1 MRGTKWTG
9 QCLMPPRGQL
19 ACVHRRFRFP
29 RPPAFPVIRCLQV
42 RMVVA
47 VGRYPRSGAGMEAAS
62 PTVDAIPLDA
72 RSPFPSRAR
81 TIRRAAPSPATA
93 LTLPEL
99 RPGPFGPV
107 RCEWVRSSRR
117 DPWSPDWR
125 ANGMWRRTTGARF
138 WRRLELTRWSPN
150 DHALSGGAQRRRDS
164 PRTRTVAL
172 STSAPILHR
181 SRSRSASTAHGRT
194 ASAFDGGASYG
205 GRVPQT
211 GRRGQAVS
219 TISRSATAHHY
230 SQPSRVSASTHS
242 SSRARRTTRRCPL
255 RRSVRRSVERSRVQR
270 RRASDGRATWGAP
283 AVPAPIA
290 GRRAQTQG

>member
-1 MRGTKWTG
+1 
-9 QCLMPPRGQL
+9 
-19 ACVHRRFRFP
+19 
-29 RPPAFPVIRCLQV
+29 
-42 RMVVA
+42 MVVA

-93 LTLPEL
+93 LTLAEL

-172 STSAPILHR
+172 STSAPILRR

-211 GRRGQAVS
+211 GSRGQAVS

-242 SSRARRTTRRCPL
+242 KFQGPQDHETLPSPKVRSSICRTISRSAATRERRPRNVGRPGRPGPNRRTSRAD
-255 RRSVRRSVERSRVQR
+255 SRMSKRQR
-270 RRASDGRATWGAP
+270 GDSLAAAYRHRDRLIGGASASNG
-283 AVPAPIA
+283 
-290 GRRAQTQG
+290 